1 MARSCETCGAADR
14 ATLDFEIPC
23 KASLCPPDADG
34 RPETHHDN
42 CPRLMHEV
50 RKLYRPATLEHTA
63 KHPEGEL
70 QRKWRAEGWKVLKDG
85 KDLFRWKMLCRACIQ
100 TVYDREESHKE
111 YLQACKRA
119 RGDSDQTYSE
129 LLAQQANS

>member
-1 MARSCETCGAADR
+1 MRSCEGCGRLDAPA
-14 ATLDFEIPC
+14 LDFDIPC
-23 KASLCPPDADG
+23 KSDLCPPTADE
-34 RPETHHDN
+34 RPDTHHDS
-42 CPRLMHEV
+42 CPRLIHEV

-70 QRKWRAEGWKVLKDG
+70 QKKWRLEGWKVMKDG
-85 KDLFRWKMLCRACIQ
+85 RDLFRWKMLCRACIQ

-129 LLAQQANS
+129 LLAQQAND